1 MSTRR
6 EFLADTSLRQ
16 VDAVGLVVLS
26 LIVGAG
32 YFLGVRPVLNQMEA
46 QRVLAVEIEEESSR
60 AAELTRQVGGLT
72 GELEQARRQL
82 ENGVPQLEPMQSL
95 NHRLAELA
103 TLATDSGLRIDGIQP
118 GRVSSTPFF
127 DTVELRITGRGTYQD
142 CTRFLSR
149 LHGERRDMTVT
160 TISLAGQP
168 GGEDPRGTFTFTLSW
183 HTASATSLA
192 QHD

>member
-6 EFLADTSLRQ
+6 GFLADTSLRQ

-46 QRVLAVEIEEESSR
+46 QRALAVEIDEESSR
-60 AAELTRQVGGLT
+60 AADLTRQVSGLT
-72 GELEQARRQL
+72 GELEQARQQL

-95 NHRLAELA
+95 NRRLAELA
-103 TLATDSGLRIDGIQP
+103 TLATDNGLRIDGIQP
-118 GRVSSTPFF
+118 GRILSTPFF
-127 DTVELRITGRGTYQD
+127 DTVELRIAGRGTYQD

-168 GGEDPRGTFTFTLSW
+168 GGESPTGTFTFTLSW